1 MTAHHRTRLGLP
13 FVTNPSD
20 QTKRTILLGGS
31 DAYQSLPDFSQG
43 WHKPLVILDWST
55 KVYHSPNLGQTR
67 GRVAFTND
75 YRRELGTRLICSY
88 NELCTMIDCS

>member
-13 FVTNPSD
+13 FVTNPTD
-20 QTKRTILLGGS
+20 QTKSAILLGGS

-55 KVYHSPNLGQTR
+55 NAYHSPNLGQTF
-67 GRVAFTND
+67 GRVAFTNLYHLAMRID
-75 YRRELGTRLICSY
+75 YRLL
-88 NELCTMIDCS
+88 